1 MADNYLEK
9 KYEEWKNGK
18 PAVKRTVPSLETL
31 LKRLG
36 ESSGPD
42 LQYTVKQAQI
52 DAIIRAGKLVDD
64 SLEFISDEA
73 SSTVSVAG
81 TGPFIL
87 GQAVM
92 AMKLKA
98 AELRLQAETSQSPSS
113 GTDEKVMIKISKGL

>member
-52 DAIIRAGKLVDD
+52 GAIIRAGKLVDD
-64 SLEFISDEA
+64 SLEFISDEE

-81 TGPFIL
+81 GSSFIL

-98 AELRLQAETSQSPSS
+98 AELRLQAETAQSPSS